1 MFDHL
6 ALTFSDPALYLPF
19 IFAGLM
25 GLAILIYVVFDGF
38 DLGVGLLTPL
48 AEPAEQDRMI
58 ASIGPFWDANET
70 WLVLAIGILL
80 VAFPVAHGAILTA
93 LYLPVAMMLTGLI
106 LRGVSFELRAK
117 APAAQKR
124 LWTGAFFAGSL
135 MASLS
140 QGYMLGMYVMGL
152 ESTLF
157 HVAFACLTAV
167 FLTVGYSFIGA
178 AWLILKTEGPLQWKA
193 IRWARGGVWGLMLG
207 MAAISAASPL
217 VSDRIWARWFGWP
230 EIVWLS
236 PLPILSGV
244 LLVLLWR
251 SLYALPR
258 SDDRG
263 SMAPFAYG
271 TGLFTLAFL
280 GLAWSFYPYVV
291 PERITIYEAA
301 SAPES
306 LWIILVGTLIVLP
319 MILAYTA
326 LAYWVFRGKATD
338 LRYD

>member
-1 MFDHL
+1 
-6 ALTFSDPALYLPF
+6 
-19 IFAGLM
+19 
-25 GLAILIYVVFDGF
+25 
-38 DLGVGLLTPL
+38 
-48 AEPAEQDRMI
+48 
-58 ASIGPFWDANET
+58 
-70 WLVLAIGILL
+70 
-80 VAFPVAHGAILTA
+80 
-93 LYLPVAMMLTGLI
+93 
-106 LRGVSFELRAK
+106 
-117 APAAQKR
+117 
-124 LWTGAFFAGSL
+124 
-135 MASLS
+135 
-140 QGYMLGMYVMGL
+140 
-152 ESTLF
+152 
-157 HVAFACLTAV
+157 
-167 FLTVGYSFIGA
+167 
-178 AWLILKTEGPLQWKA
+178 
-193 IRWARGGVWGLMLG
+193 
-207 MAAISAASPL
+207 L

-230 EIVWLS
+230 EIAWLS
-236 PLPILSGV
+236 PLPVLSAV

-258 SDDRG
+258 TDDRG

-306 LWIILVGTLIVLP
+306 LWIILIGTLVVLP